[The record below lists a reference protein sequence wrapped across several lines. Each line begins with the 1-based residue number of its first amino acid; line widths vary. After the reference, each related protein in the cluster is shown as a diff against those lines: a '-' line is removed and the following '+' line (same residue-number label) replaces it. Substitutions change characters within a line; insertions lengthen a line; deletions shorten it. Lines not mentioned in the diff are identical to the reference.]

1 MLKISRR
8 EALQVM
14 VRCHEGLCVET
25 LVWVPGNIWM
35 GRMGHYII
43 GMKGSIVGYGIIHLA
58 YVQVLLCKM
67 LSRRQVKLSKELV
80 HNALLRCLVW
90 LHGPRALA

>member
-1 MLKISRR
+1 MLKISHR

-14 VRCHEGLCVET
+14 ACCHEGLCAET
-25 LVWVPGNIWM
+25 LVWVPGHIWM
-35 GRMGHYII
+35 GLMGRWTT
-43 GMKGSIVGYGIIHLA
+43 GRKGSIVGDVIIHLA

-67 LSRRQVKLSKELV
+67 LSRRHVKLSKELV
-80 HNALLRCLVW
+80 HNALLRCLMW